1 MRRVSILAIAAGLT
15 VSNLAHA
22 APWSF
27 DPQRYLVS
35 WTDEE
40 RCFGRMVSSIVP
52 EATGSNA
59 MAADTEK
66 ARPKR
71 PGMNRSSR

>member
-1 MRRVSILAIAAGLT
+1 MRSVSILAVAAGLV

-35 WTDEE
+35 WTDDE
-40 RCFGRMVSSIVP
+40 RCFGRSVSAVVP
-52 EATGSNA
+52 EATGSNTV
-59 MAADTEK
+59 AADTEK

>member
-1 MRRVSILAIAAGLT
+1 MRCVSILAVAAGLAL
-15 VSNLAHA
+15 SNIAHA

-35 WTDEE
+35 WTDDE
-40 RCFGRMVSSIVP
+40 RCFGRAVSNIVP
-52 EATGSNA
+52 EATGSN
-59 MAADTEK
+59 MSAADTEK